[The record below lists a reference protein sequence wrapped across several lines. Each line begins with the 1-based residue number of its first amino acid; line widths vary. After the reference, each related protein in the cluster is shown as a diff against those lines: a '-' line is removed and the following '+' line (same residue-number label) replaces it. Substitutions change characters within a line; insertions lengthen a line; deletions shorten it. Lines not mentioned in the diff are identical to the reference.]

1 MQQERNRLEVK
12 RRRLEE
18 ARLPS
23 WLKYA
28 LMEASTGRRT
38 YADVGFHLGK
48 HCQAFGIDAQE
59 ILDVEDDGLDQPSA
73 ILRRLFASEDH
84 PKADLVDYIPRR
96 RRRDVLKGM
105 LCEVGGY
112 GWEEVA

>member
-1 MQQERNRLEVK
+1 MQQQEKRLEVK
-12 RRRLEE
+12 RRGLEE

-28 LMEASTGRRT
+28 LMDASTGRRT

-48 HCQAFGIDAQE
+48 HCQAFGIDPQD

-73 ILRRLFASEDH
+73 TLRRLFANEDH
-84 PKADLVDYIPRR
+84 PKGDLVDYIPRR
-96 RRRDVLKGM
+96 QRRDVLMGM
-105 LCEVGGY
+105 LCEVGGLFL
-112 GWEEVA
+112 EEMS